1 MRRLPALLTLAI
13 GLLGAVL
20 LTGAAQAGAAPMT
33 TGKHSTAVITAI
45 ELPTM
50 TPGALSLVVPKLA
63 PVGPEGPKGTINL
76 DINPK
81 PSTSVSVLVL
91 LTLLSVAPSILL
103 LMTCFTKIFV
113 VLSLTR
119 NALGLS
125 GVPPNQVLAGLSLFL
140 SLFIMSPVVKKVN
153 DQGVQPYLN
162 NTKNQSTAF
171 KDGMAPIRNSCCSTP
186 GRRRSR

>member
-1 MRRLPALLTLAI
+1 MRRLLVLLTLAI
-13 GLLGAVL
+13 GLLGAGL
-20 LTGAAQAGAAPMT
+20 LAGAAQAGASAPVT
-33 TGKHSTAVITAI
+33 LGKHTTAVTAI
-45 ELPTM
+45 GLPAL
-50 TPGALSLVVPKLA
+50 TPGGVSLTVPKLA

-103 LMTCFTKIFV
+103 LMTSFTKIFV
-113 VLSLTR
+113 VLGLTR

-153 DQGVQPYLN
+153 TQGVQPYLN
-162 NTKNQSTAF
+162 NTKSQSRRSRTAWRRF
-171 KDGMAPIRNSCCSTP
+171 GSSCCNTP
-186 GRRRSR
+186 GRKRSR